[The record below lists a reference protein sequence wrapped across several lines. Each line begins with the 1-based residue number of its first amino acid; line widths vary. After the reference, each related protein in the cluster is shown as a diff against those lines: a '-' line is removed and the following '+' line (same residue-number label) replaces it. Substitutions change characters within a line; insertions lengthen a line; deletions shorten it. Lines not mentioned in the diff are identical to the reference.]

1 LAKNPAAK
9 RFFELVEIPIGDVN
23 AQNLRQHNGEDKP
36 EDIRRHAEEWIAA
49 NKAKFDSWI
58 AEAVKAAM

>member
-1 LAKNPAAK
+1 
-9 RFFELVEIPIGDVN
+9 VN

-49 NKAKFDSWI
+49 NKATFDSWI
-58 AEAVKAAM
+58 AEAAM